1 MRLDDCFVV
10 IRGACVCGGVQM
22 IEEDVY
28 VGSEGDVD
36 VADDG
41 IVTDE
46 LLDVDDAG
54 ADDYAAEAGGS
65 EAGMENGGDSAAAKV
80 KDGEQEEA
88 QDVDSGERTSHK
100 RSRSHSKSPP
110 EKDDFDDEELDSD
123 VDETGGAE
131 TV

>member
-1 MRLDDCFVV
+1 
-10 IRGACVCGGVQM
+10 M